1 MAIRT
6 RRTSLYFIDPEDD
19 SLVTVGCAT
28 SITGLSAPREQL
40 EKTCLED
47 DDATYE
53 GGIKRP
59 GAASVTLNFDTAD
72 ASHMRLHEL
81 YDEGVNLQFAIGWG
95 DGPPAPAA
103 LVPPTVDSVGDFDFP
118 DTRSYTRF
126 EGYVAD
132 LPTDFALN
140 TFVTGTMS
148 IQLSGTKTI
157 HPRTAT

>member
-6 RRTSLYFIDPEDD
+6 RRTSLYFIDPE
-19 SLVTVGCAT
+19 SNEIITVGCAT

-47 DDATYE
+47 DDAQYE

-59 GAASVTLNFDTAD
+59 GAASVTLNFDTSD
-72 ASHMRLHEL
+72 ASHLRLHEL
-81 YDEGVNLQFAIGWG
+81 YDEGVSLQWAIGWG
-95 DGPPAPAA
+95 DGPPAPDA
-103 LVPPTVDSVGDFDFP
+103 LVPPTLDSSFDFVFP
-118 DTRSYTRF
+118 DTRSYTQF

-140 TFVTGTMS
+140 TFVSGSMS

>member
-1 MAIRT
+1 MAVRT
-6 RRTSLYFIDPEDD
+6 RRTSLYFIDPQN
-19 SLVTVGCAT
+19 SQIVTVGCAT

-47 DDATYE
+47 DDAQYE

-59 GAASVTLNFDTAD
+59 GAASITLNFDPSD
-72 ASHMRLHEL
+72 ASHLRLQEL
-81 YDEGVNLQFAIGWG
+81 YDEGVNVAWAIGWG

-103 LVPPTVDSVGDFDFP
+103 LVPPTVGSDDDFDFP
-118 DTRSYTRF
+118 DTRTYTRF

-132 LPTDFALN
+132 LPTDFELN

-148 IQLSGTKTI
+148 IQLSGPRTI

>member
-1 MAIRT
+1 MAVRT
-6 RRTSLYFIDPEDD
+6 RRTSLYFIDPQDGQ
-19 SLVTVGCAT
+19 LMTVGCAT

-47 DDATYE
+47 DDAQYE

-59 GAASVTLNFDTAD
+59 GAASITLNFDPAD
-72 ASHMRLHEL
+72 SSHLRLQEL
-81 YDEGVNLQFAIGWG
+81 YDEGVNVKWAIGWG
-95 DGPPAPAA
+95 DGPAAPAA
-103 LVPPTVDSVGDFDFP
+103 LVPPTIGSDGDFDFP
-118 DTRSYTRF
+118 DARTYTRF

-148 IQLSGTKTI
+148 IQLSGTRTI